1 MSGPKTSSVRVVD
14 PMVLKRLAEERE
26 KKAKILFEIKNKK
39 RIFSDFK
46 IKDIDLNIY
55 KKLSQKF
62 NLTKDKFY
70 KNLSVFYNRV
80 NLDREIGELETINK
94 ECEKIFGEF
103 KEIYETIFKKIQDE
117 FDKIRKLQFQDEENE
132 ILSLIDK
139 ISIERKEGAKSIV
152 IDIENIVDRV
162 LKSEARDTTNI
173 KKAEFQ
179 EIKLEKR
186 DNSHIFDFSKFSEIQ
201 DENDKN
207 VENKLT
213 VKEISEELLENL
225 SNFLEL
231 DEYTEKDR
239 QQVLNMSFE
248 ILNLKKEDI
257 DLDIK
262 KLLMLEKK
270 EFIEERLKNIKLNNK
285 EVETLYNDYL
295 KEAYLLNLDIKSIRD
310 FTSKDEIENE
320 IKILKEK
327 NKNIFEKKYIKEQLN
342 EVMEKHGYNMID
354 SEYIEKITTN
364 NRLLYSVDDATGIDV
379 FISDTQEQMLTLK
392 VVGIGFDE
400 EITEKESDR
409 LYEEQCNFCSMFP
422 ELVEELR
429 IRGIALEKI
438 KYNEPDKKFN
448 SKIKVKKSSGN
459 RNNKKKYKKNNDK
472 KKYREI
478 ER

>member
-94 ECEKIFGEF
+94 ECEKIFSEF

-139 ISIERKEGAKSIV
+139 ISIERKEGAKAII
-152 IDIENIVDRV
+152 IDIENIVDRI
-162 LKSEARDTTNI
+162 LKIEKRNTENI
-173 KKAEFQ
+173 EKSKFQ
-179 EIKLEKR
+179 EIKLEKH
-186 DNSHIFDFSKFSEIQ
+186 DTNKIFNFSNFSKDL
-201 DENDKN
+201 DENK
-207 VENKLT
+207 ENE
-213 VKEISEELLENL
+213 VSIEEISDEILEEL
-225 SNFLEL
+225 SNFIEL
-231 DEYTEKDR
+231 DKYTVKDR
-239 QQVLNMSFE
+239 QQVLDMENE
-248 ILNLKKEDI
+248 ILNLKKENI
-257 DLDIK
+257 GLEIK
-262 KLLMLEKK
+262 KSLLLEKK
-270 EFIEERLKNIKLNNK
+270 EYIKERLKKIKFDNK
-285 EVETLYNDYL
+285 EVESLYDDYL
-295 KEAYLLNLDIKSIRD
+295 KEAYYLNLDIKPIRE
-310 FTSKDEIENE
+310 FSSKDEIENE

-327 NKNIFEKKYIKEQLN
+327 SKNISEKTYIKRQLD
-342 EVMEKHGYNMID
+342 EVMEKHGYNMMD
-354 SEYIEKITTN
+354 SEYIEKSMGN
-364 NRLLYSVDDATGIDV
+364 NRLLYSVNDSTGIDV
-379 FISDTQEQMLTLK
+379 FISDTQKQMLTLK

-400 EITEKESDR
+400 EITERESDR
-409 LYEEQCNFCSMFP
+409 LYQEQCNFCSMFP
-422 ELVEELR
+422 ELVEELE
-429 IRGIALEKI
+429 IRGIILEKV

-448 SKIKVKKSSGN
+448 SKVKLKKSSGN
-459 RNNKKKYKKNNDK
+459 RNNKKKSKENNT

-478 ER
+478 GR